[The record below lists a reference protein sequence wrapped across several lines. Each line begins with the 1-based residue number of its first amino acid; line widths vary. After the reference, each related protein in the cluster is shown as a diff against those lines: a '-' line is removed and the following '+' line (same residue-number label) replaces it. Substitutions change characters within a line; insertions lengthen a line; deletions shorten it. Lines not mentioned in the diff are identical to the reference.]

1 MVYIEVIINMLW
13 CVCHI
18 VIQVLVILQLTHNIF
33 DFVLNLWNN
42 QMSRF
47 DEYLTQNKLQNAHMM
62 LEYAHL
68 TLKG

>member
-1 MVYIEVIINMLW
+1 MVYIEVIIHVLW
-13 CVCHI
+13 CVF
-18 VIQVLVILQLTHNIF
+18 VTSNSLVFLQLTHNIF

>member
-1 MVYIEVIINMLW
+1 MV

-18 VIQVLVILQLTHNIF
+18 VIQVFGFLQLTHNIF

-47 DEYLTQNKLQNAHMM
+47 DEYLTQNELQNAHMM

-68 TLKG
+68 TLKGQTCGLDIH